1 MCESPVKERALQ
13 SRDPRDPRDKLQVVR
28 LICAPRAKIIIRGRA
43 DEVVGARR
51 PRRDPRV

>member
-1 MCESPVKERALQ
+1 MRESPVKERALQ

-43 DEVVGARR
+43 TEVVGARR